1 MGSVEMQSEEAFVIQ
16 AAIHT
21 PASAGSAYQK
31 PPLHHQHVHQNAEMR
46 SGPAIV
52 TQVVMRTTASVENVI
67 HHHPST
73 IHHHP
78 NTIHHLK
85 PLQLHRNAHQDA
97 KMPSEQ
103 GTVTRVAMLTTIFV
117 DNVLLKP
124 HLLHHNAHQNVEMQS
139 DLGIATQVA

>member
-21 PASAGSAYQK
+21 PASAESAYQK

-52 TQVVMRTTASVENVI
+52 TQVVMLTTASVENVI
-67 HHHPST
+67 HHHHNT

-78 NTIHHLK
+78 STIHHLK
-85 PLQLHRNAHQDA
+85 PLQLHHNAHQNV
-97 KMPSEQ
+97 KMQSDQ
-103 GTVTRVAMLTTIFV
+103 GIVTQVAMLTMVFV
-117 DNVLLKP
+117 DNAYLKQ
-124 HLLHHNAHQNVEMQS
+124 HLLHHNAHQNVEM
-139 DLGIATQVA
+139 